1 MILSVL
7 YDTIKRMGAQH
18 DVAKHSPSK
27 KTGEHKFFI
36 TMVVDLE
43 KLFGNTYTMEELP
56 VEVSYSEG
64 TAF

>member
-1 MILSVL
+1 
-7 YDTIKRMGAQH
+7 MGAQH